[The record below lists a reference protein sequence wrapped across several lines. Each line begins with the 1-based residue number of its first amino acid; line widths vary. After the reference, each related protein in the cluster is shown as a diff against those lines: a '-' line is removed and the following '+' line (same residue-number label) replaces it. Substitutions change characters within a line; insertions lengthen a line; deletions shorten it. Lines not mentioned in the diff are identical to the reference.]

1 MEKIGN
7 IDVSLQLF
15 YLKNSY
21 EDFVKLCN
29 SFDYTI
35 IARDHSNS
43 RKICGMLLS
52 GTIKTDLKEN
62 GRNIYILTV
71 KYMMQHVLFKI

>member
-43 RKICGMLLS
+43 RKICGMVLS
-52 GTIKTDLKEN
+52 STIKTDLKEN
-62 GRNIYILTV
+62 ERNIYILTV
-71 KYMMQHVLFKI
+71 KYMMQHEI